1 MKKCN
6 NVSHKFDV
14 ITPWRAVVVMTLAF
28 LMGSCKTIGDKLAH
42 RMEKEKDKTVG
53 LQYPGRR
60 TSQGGS
66 RKDADDKNKIISKV
80 KRINQEYNKDTK
92 SIESTY
98 ELGEVTVTAKSKNV
112 VERNGK
118 ICIDFVINVPSTLI
132 DSRWQLQLQ
141 PRIFL
146 MEDSMDLERLF
157 ISGAD
162 FLKMQRDGF
171 RKYQNFLNTII
182 PDSAYLD
189 RFFDENGYLGALR
202 KLDDEFYR
210 RWRDEKLDENSFI
223 DWSNRINRRYIIYNN
238 QMYRNRART
247 EGTPS
252 PLQYL
257 PDHWLERLVDKQSA
271 PSRYGRFLDE
281 QYHFERRQLT
291 AEDSTALAK
300 KYFDFKARAE
310 NERKKE
316 MQEAMYDK
324 YVRFPLQKC
333 RLDTIIDKGDHFEYL
348 YRQDIDANDDYK
360 KILLTMDGQ
369 VVAKDESQYRLDPS
383 DTLVF
388 NVSYLTQFADTSIHY
403 RDSII
408 SRYAQANLTAYIQFK
423 QGKTEF
429 LPELAD
435 NEREAMKVL
444 EAMKKLTYS
453 GELIMDSILMK
464 AAASPEGS
472 SALNL
477 RLAKGRSQS
486 IVDYVRRHAE
496 DDEASHLLK
505 PKAIGEDWDKLSLL
519 ISSDTVLKE
528 KTQILSHISSTK
540 DEDLRERRI
549 REQHP
554 QDYAYMVDSLYPRL
568 RAVDMAF
575 YLHKRD
581 MVQDTLHTTVV
592 DTEYMDALTLLMKH
606 RYRDALRTLEPYEDY
621 NTAVCLLSLGY
632 DSRAL
637 ELLEKEKDTENVLYL
652 KTVLLSRLHREDEAA
667 ECFRSCITIDEQKYW
682 KGLLDPEVN
691 RLIHDYQIQL
701 PEDEF

>member
-1 MKKCN
+1 
-6 NVSHKFDV
+6 
-14 ITPWRAVVVMTLAF
+14 MTLAL

-53 LQYPGRR
+53 LQYPGKKASKKGDNDELESK
-60 TSQGGS
+60 T
-66 RKDADDKNKIISKV
+66 KITSKV
-80 KRINQEYNKDTK
+80 KRINQEYNKETK
-92 SIESTY
+92 NVESTY

-141 PRIFL
+141 PKIFL
-146 MEDSMDLERLF
+146 LEDSMNLERLF

-223 DWSNRINRRYIIYNN
+223 DWSNRINKRYIIYNN
-238 QMYRNRART
+238 QMYRNRAKT
-247 EGTPS
+247 EGTSS

-257 PDHWLERLVDKQSA
+257 PDHWLERMVDKHSA
-271 PSRYGRFLDE
+271 PNRFGRFLDE
-281 QYHFERRQLT
+281 QYHFERRKLT
-291 AEDSTALAK
+291 ADDSTALAK

-310 NERKKE
+310 NERRKE
-316 MQEAMYDK
+316 MKEAMYDK

-348 YRQDIDANDDYK
+348 YQQDIDANDDYK

-369 VVAKDESQYRLDPS
+369 VVAKDESQYMLDPS

-408 SRYAQANLTAYIQFK
+408 SRYAQANLTAYIQFNK
-423 QGKTEF
+423 GKTDF

-435 NEREAMKVL
+435 NEHEAMKVL

-453 GELIMDSILMK
+453 GELVMDSIHMR

-472 SALNL
+472 SALNM
-477 RLAKGRSQS
+477 RLARGRSQS
-486 IVDYVRRHAE
+486 VVDYVRSHAE
-496 DDEASHLLK
+496 DDEAARLLK
-505 PKAIGEDWDKLSLL
+505 PKAIGEDWEKLASLVRVDSTLRHPSEILSL
-519 ISSDTVLKE
+519 ISD
-528 KTQILSHISSTK
+528 IK
-540 DEDLRERRI
+540 DEDLRERKI
-549 REQHP
+549 KEQHP
-554 QDYAYMVDSLYPRL
+554 LDYEYMVDSLYPRL
-568 RAVDMAF
+568 RAVNMAF

-581 MVQDTLHTTVV
+581 MIQDTLHTTVV
-592 DTEYMDALTLLMKH
+592 DTEYMDALKLLLRH
-606 RYRDALRTLEPYEDY
+606 RYRDALMVLEPYEDF

-637 ELLEKEKDTENVLYL
+637 EILEREKESANVLYL
-652 KTVLLSRLHREDEAA
+652 KTVLLSRLHREEEAV
-667 ECFRSCITIDEQKYW
+667 ECFGKCILMDEQKYW

-691 RLIHDYQIQL
+691 RLINDYHIEL
-701 PEDEF
+701 PEDEM